1 MYEASAGFEPA
12 NDSFA
17 NWSLKPLGYDAIK
30 LVNISSKFITC
41 FGSNNSVFFKSLIN
55 INWVM
60 DIKRLN
66 LYERLRDFMVP
77 STVLDNIFAEED
89 DIKILKNAYKS
100 LLEDGFT
107 KDQAADEISKTIFKE
122 LDIEPDYSSEVEK

>member
-1 MYEASAGFEPA
+1 
-12 NDSFA
+12 
-17 NWSLKPLGYDAIK
+17 
-30 LVNISSKFITC
+30 
-41 FGSNNSVFFKSLIN
+41 
-55 INWVM
+55 M
-60 DIKRLN
+60 DINRLN

-89 DIKILKNAYKS
+89 DIKILENAYKS

>member
-1 MYEASAGFEPA
+1 
-12 NDSFA
+12 
-17 NWSLKPLGYDAIK
+17 
-30 LVNISSKFITC
+30 
-41 FGSNNSVFFKSLIN
+41 
-55 INWVM
+55 M
-60 DIKRLN
+60 DINRLN

-77 STVLDNIFAEED
+77 STVLDNIFAAED
-89 DIKILKNAYKS
+89 DIKILENAYKS

>member
-1 MYEASAGFEPA
+1 
-12 NDSFA
+12 
-17 NWSLKPLGYDAIK
+17 
-30 LVNISSKFITC
+30 
-41 FGSNNSVFFKSLIN
+41 
-55 INWVM
+55 M

-66 LYERLRDFMVP
+66 LYERLRDFKVP

-89 DIKILKNAYKS
+89 DIKILENAFKS

>member
-1 MYEASAGFEPA
+1 
-12 NDSFA
+12 
-17 NWSLKPLGYDAIK
+17 
-30 LVNISSKFITC
+30 
-41 FGSNNSVFFKSLIN
+41 
-55 INWVM
+55 M

>member
-1 MYEASAGFEPA
+1 
-12 NDSFA
+12 
-17 NWSLKPLGYDAIK
+17 
-30 LVNISSKFITC
+30 
-41 FGSNNSVFFKSLIN
+41 
-55 INWVM
+55 M

-77 STVLDNIFAEED
+77 STVLDNIFAAED
-89 DIKILKNAYKS
+89 DIKILEDAYKL